1 MKVSFYSKSIQQTL
15 DELRS
20 DESKGLAA
28 TEVERRLEAYGPNR
42 LKSAKPQSMVVRIL
56 AQFKDFLVII
66 LILAATISVIA
77 GDGLKDAIIIMGILV
92 VNMIIGITQENKADN
107 ALKELK
113 SMSSPKAKVKRD
125 GAVERIDSEGVVV
138 GDIIIL
144 DTGDYVPADVRI
156 IESMN
161 LRVDESALTGES
173 VPVSKDANV
182 ILAEETELGDRKNL
196 ASMGTVVT
204 YGRGV
209 GVVIATGMDTEMGKI
224 ATYLDVTDEG
234 NTPLQDKLN
243 GMAKTLGIVCVAACA
258 FIFTI
263 GLLRGMEIIEMLMVS
278 VSLAVAAVPE
288 GIAIVATVILAIGVQ
303 KMVKANTI
311 VKKLRAVETLGSTTV
326 ICSDKTGTL
335 TQNKMTVVKVFDTD
349 HVYDV
354 TGTGVEC
361 LGEVVPEGIDVPKD
375 KQMAEG
381 IGVAQD
387 KGVTKN
393 NGISIN
399 IQLMTEIALLCNDSI
414 YDKENASIIG
424 DPTEGAML
432 VFGAKLDMDKEEM
445 NQQHHRMGEIP
456 FDSDRKMMSTYNIK
470 GDQIIMN
477 TKGAP
482 DAIIQRSTH
491 VYHDGEIMPM
501 TPQMR
506 QQLLMQNEAFAAQA
520 LRVLAFAYKEADGQI
535 EIGVEDMKAIDM
547 ADKDEEGKK
556 IEVKGIEDKETEDKN
571 IEENGIFHKEEGL
584 TYVGMMCMID
594 PPREEVKDSVAQCHL
609 AGINVK
615 MITGDHKITASA
627 IAAKLGIM
635 ESGQEVLDGS
645 ELNKL
650 DDEQLKEKVKTVNVF
665 ARVSPEHK
673 VRIVTAIKE
682 NNNIVAMTGDGVNDA
697 PSLKKADIGIAM
709 GITGTDVSKEV
720 ADMILTDDNFVSIV
734 KAVEQGRTI
743 YGNIRKVTG
752 YLLSCN
758 IGEILIILLA
768 IVFGLPVPLVATQL
782 LFVNLLTDA
791 FPAFALGM
799 EGKEPGIMK
808 RQPRDPKEP
817 IINRTMR
824 GSVAFRGIFLCVV
837 SLGAFLYGL
846 HFYSYQVAITMCFF
860 TLVASELLISYV
872 SKTEA
877 YLKFRGSLFANK
889 FLNISM
895 LLSMGILFATIYVPF
910 VADMFTVVALGPL
923 QLAICSGFV
932 LLCLVGIEFSKR
944 IFYRKV

>member
-1 MKVSFYSKSIQQTL
+1 MKATFYCKSIQQTL
-15 DELRS
+15 DELRT
-20 DESKGLAA
+20 DESKGLTASEA
-28 TEVERRLEAYGPNR
+28 QGRLEENGPNR
-42 LKSAKPQSMVVRIL
+42 LKSAKPKSLLSRVL

-66 LILAATISVIA
+66 LILAAVISVVA

-113 SMSSPKAKVKRD
+113 NMSSPKAKVKRD
-125 GAVERIDSEGVVV
+125 GVVERIDSDGVVI

-144 DTGDYVPADVRI
+144 DTGDYIPADVRI

-161 LRVDESALTGES
+161 LRVDESALTGEA
-173 VPVSKDANV
+173 VPASKDANV
-182 ILAEETELGDRKNL
+182 VLDENTELGDRKNL

-204 YGRGV
+204 YGHGV
-209 GVVIATGMDTEMGKI
+209 GVVVATGMETEMGKI
-224 ATYLDVTDEG
+224 ATYLDGTDEG

-243 GMAKTLGIVCVAACA
+243 GMAKTLGIVCIAACV
-258 FIFTI
+258 FIFAV

-303 KMVKANTI
+303 KMVKSNTI

-349 HVYDV
+349 SVYEV
-354 TGTGVEC
+354 TGTGYGSE
-361 LGEVVPEGIDVPKD
+361 GKVV
-375 KQMAEG
+375 A
-381 IGVAQD
+381 
-387 KGVTKN
+387 KGKE
-393 NGISIN
+393 ISRN
-399 IQLMTEIALLCNDSI
+399 IQLMAEIAVLCNDSI
-414 YDKENASIIG
+414 YDKKNASIIG

-432 VFGAKLDMDKEEM
+432 VFGAKLGRNKEEL
-445 NQQHHRMGEIP
+445 NQQHHRIGEIP

-470 GDQIIMN
+470 GDKIIMN
-477 TKGAP
+477 SKGAP
-482 DAIIQRSTH
+482 DSIIHRSTH
-491 VYHDGEIMPM
+491 VAHNGEIIPM
-501 TPQMR
+501 TQETR
-506 QQLLMQNEAFAAQA
+506 QKLLNQNEAFATQA
-520 LRVLAFAYKEADGQI
+520 LRVLAFAYKEI
-535 EIGVEDMKAIDM
+535 ESQNELSNIEVDNEYID
-547 ADKDEEGKK
+547 DKDAENK
-556 IEVKGIEDKETEDKN
+556 EVNDKEK
-571 IEENGIFHKEEGL
+571 GL

-594 PPREEVKDSVAQCHL
+594 PPREEVKDSVAQCHQ

-615 MITGDHKITASA
+615 MITGDHKTTASA
-627 IAAKLGIM
+627 IATELGIM
-635 ESGQEVLDGS
+635 ESGQEVLDGG
-645 ELNKL
+645 ELNRL
-650 DDEQLKEKVKTVNVF
+650 DDEQLKEKVKNVNVF

-758 IGEILIILLA
+758 IGEIMIILLA
-768 IVFGLPVPLVATQL
+768 IVFGLPIPLVATQL

-799 EGKEPGIMK
+799 EGKESGIMK

-817 IINRTMR
+817 IINKTMR
-824 GSVAFRGIFLCVV
+824 GSVALRAISLCIV

-846 HFYSYQVAITMCFF
+846 HFYSYEIAITMCFF
-860 TLVASELLISYV
+860 TLVASELLIAYV

-877 YLKFRGSLFANK
+877 YLKLRGSLFANK
-889 FLNISM
+889 FLNISI

-910 VADMFTVVALGPL
+910 IAELFTVVALRPL
-923 QLAICSGFV
+923 QLVVCLGLV
-932 LLCLVGIEFSKR
+932 MVCLVGIEFSKR
-944 IFYRKV
+944 IFYQKV